1 MVPLHRL
8 DCPKAQKAI
17 YRPHKFNPQG
27 RFLFPSRSQSS
38 IEPAPREVSYLSPG
52 HIRGTPYVLVIY
64 RRPQTNH
71 PRTLL
76 SSLLSP
82 SLLPGLTTQGKR
94 ARLLKAGGN
103 LAYRLA
109 VTISL
114 ARFFFTYVNNH
125 TRGKRLKAPQTL
137 LEAILRLSNQ
147 LQYLWLPR
155 PKAP

>member
-1 MVPLHRL
+1 MGIYSRHPLAEE
-8 DCPKAQKAI
+8 P
-17 YRPHKFNPQG
+17 FEG
-27 RFLFPSRSQSS
+27 RRAGANHTTGEFLFPSQPQRST
-38 IEPAPREVSYLSPG
+38 EPAPREVSYLSPG

-109 VTISL
+109 VTISR
-114 ARFFFTYVNNH
+114 ARFFLQSLSPPGE
-125 TRGKRLKAPQTL
+125 RGKNSTRIK
-137 LEAILRLSNQ
+137 SKSQ
-147 LQYLWLPR
+147 LG
-155 PKAP
+155 A